1 MYFSKRIN
9 FHLATEDDIERLAHV
24 QILKCLLYK
33 DDQTGRKA
41 LEYGLLDPK
50 LGATKRAE
58 LCETCGL
65 DYQTCIGHWGYF
77 DLPVP
82 VYHVGYLWHIVKI
95 LQCICK
101 VFESSYLYSIIFR
114 HAHVF

>member
-1 MYFSKRIN
+1 MS
-9 FHLATEDDIERLAHV
+9 TEADIEQLAHV

-33 DDQTGRKA
+33 EDQNGRKA

-50 LGATKRAE
+50 LGATHRNE

-65 DYQTCIGHWGYF
+65 DYQSCIGHWGYF

-101 VFESSYLYSIIFR
+101 VCRFPVTFISRIVLAFLFLLRLDRSI
-114 HAHVF
+114 